1 MYYMIVFTVARDINF
16 IDLKPFVAY
25 LLISVL
31 WVEPILLHQIVL
43 HETWLV
49 SYRVIQ

>member
-1 MYYMIVFTVARDINF
+1 MHYVIMFTVAGDINL
-16 IDLKPFVAY
+16 IHRKPFVTC
-25 LLISVL
+25 LLIPVL
-31 WVEPILLHQIVL
+31 WVEPILLHQVVL